1 MPKLS
6 STEHQ
11 DKLQRALDTYT
22 KVDARIRGE
31 CGTVARVPVCLSV
44 CPSVCLPVSVCVFM
58 SVFSPCHRVKFSL
71 FGNTHFIVGMYVCP
85 LLPHTRTRTHTAAQS
100 RVQVLKGK
108 LLSCKELLQCR
119 QEDLRLLWVES
130 VKFKQMLKLFD
141 TM

>member
-1 MPKLS
+1 MCVSVLYVLVIPLSYLVISSNRMLVDALTSRFNVHTPLVLMPKLS

-58 SVFSPCHRVKFSL
+58 CSHHVTVSNSL
-71 FGNTHFIVGMYVCP
+71 CLGTLT
-85 LLPHTRTRTHTAAQS
+85 LL
-100 RVQVLKGK
+100 
-108 LLSCKELLQCR
+108 
-119 QEDLRLLWVES
+119 
-130 VKFKQMLKLFD
+130 
-141 TM
+141 